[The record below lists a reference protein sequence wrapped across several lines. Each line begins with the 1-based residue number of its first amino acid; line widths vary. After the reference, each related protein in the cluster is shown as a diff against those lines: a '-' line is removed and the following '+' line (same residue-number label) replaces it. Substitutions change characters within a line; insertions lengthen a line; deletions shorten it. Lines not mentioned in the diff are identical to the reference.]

1 MDEPVEGTGS
11 NSAGFEHPV
20 VAVGASA
27 GGVEALKAF
36 VAAIPAGTSASFV
49 ILQHLAPDHDSQLAS
64 ILSRAAN
71 LPVLE
76 ATNNLPL
83 SNGHIYVLT
92 PDRYL
97 TIVDH
102 GLFVEPPTQP
112 RGLRMPIDHFMKSLA
127 ETAGARSVGVI
138 LSGTGNDGTVGLQ
151 TIKGVGGVAL
161 AQDPQTALY
170 EGMPQAAIEAGVVDR
185 IADIDGLASTIVE
198 VAARLQDG
206 AIDGDFSRK
215 DLNSVLALL
224 KARMGHDFAA
234 YKGGTIGRRIR
245 RRMNLLRFDTLKD
258 YLHHLRDNADEM
270 RHLFDDL
277 LINVTCFFRDE
288 HVWKTVAQ
296 KVVAPLLE
304 AKSKAGE
311 SVRIWVPACSSGEEA
326 FTIAILM
333 DEAVGALDNAIDWQ
347 IFATDLDSDAI
358 AQGREGYY
366 RANIVDDISSERLQ
380 RYFQKEAD
388 GFRIRKHLRE
398 RVVFAQHNV
407 LTDPPFSRL
416 DLVSCRNLLIYLDN
430 SHQQRLL
437 ETFHFAL
444 REGGLLVLGT
454 SESSGSNSQEF
465 STVDGKAHIYA
476 RRPGRSLARLS
487 PRVDTAMADGI
498 TDLPQTR
505 RRERQSTLTTA
516 VRKSLVERYTPAA
529 VAVNDAGEIV
539 YFHGP
544 VRDFLDQPE
553 GVPSHS
559 VYDVLPTALRSRA
572 REAVK
577 AVSAGDSPQHRSA
590 RIRYPDRDTSVCI
603 ECVAIEA
610 DEQQLYLLTFIEND
624 DDDEAGTDPVKEDD
638 TTYVRHLE
646 NELAIVQEDLQTTVE
661 ELETSNEELK
671 ASHEEAVAANEELQ
685 SANEELETSRE
696 ELQSLNEELVTVN
709 NQLEEKISEVEKT
722 SDDLRN
728 LLTSTKVPVLFL
740 DPKLKISGF
749 TPSARELV
757 ELREADIGRP
767 VTELAFKADD
777 PSLIEDVT
785 TTLEDLN
792 TSEKEIRSQDGK
804 TFLRRIYPYRTSDER
819 IHGVVVTYAD
829 ISQQANIAARLA
841 EREKQQSIIAELGQK
856 GLAARELVPFLNEL
870 CATLRVALD
879 CDYAKVL
886 QYDEGQKL
894 FDLVGGAGWKN
905 GIIGRA
911 TVPDSVQS
919 QAGFTL
925 QQETV
930 LVTDF
935 AEERRFEAP
944 ELLVTHEVVS
954 GASCV
959 IRIGGKP
966 WGVLGLHDRKKSQF
980 REEDLLIIQ
989 AAANVAAATIK
1000 QIQREIHTTRE
1011 GLIMSLAIKTAE
1023 MGVWQYD
1030 TQSHAVVW
1038 DERLREIIGISDTRK
1053 RPTAEG
1059 FFDLIHEDD
1068 RSYVRRGLERTAE
1081 TGAPFSEEFRLT
1093 RPDGK
1098 TIWLVGRGERVEE
1111 HGLKTV
1117 VGINSDITDRKVAE
1131 EQNRFIMRELDHR
1144 VKNILSIILSIAKI
1158 TGTNAPD
1165 FPSFI
1170 AAFNKRL
1177 HAMARTHSLLA
1188 EARWHGTELETL
1200 VWDELGHS
1208 TGSDTIAIEG
1218 PPVSLTPGAAQNL
1231 SMALHELATNALKY
1245 GALSVPTGK
1254 LKVVWEWN
1262 TDDGPTRL
1270 DLHWTESGG
1279 PKVEKPAT
1287 RGFGSTVIERIL
1299 SARLGAKVDID
1310 FAASGLRV
1318 KCAIPA
1324 NNISPLTQTKSDS
1337 GRSASA
1343 VPPVD
1348 LGPLKGAQILVLD
1361 DEWLV
1366 AEQHTHSLLGA
1377 GAEVVGP
1384 YHTLVDARR
1393 AIEDRR
1399 IDFAVLDYNIDG
1411 QSVDDLIVELDSR
1424 NIPLLVVSGY
1434 GSDLDLSNERGEMSF
1449 LAKPVSP
1456 VAMLGRVA
1464 ELMKHNGDSRD
1475 GEA

>member
-1 MDEPVEGTGS
+1 MEDSVEKTGGS
-11 NSAGFEHPV
+11 NARFEHPV

-27 GGVEALKAF
+27 GGVEALKDF
-36 VAAIPAGTSASFV
+36 VEAIPADTSASFV
-49 ILQHLAPDHDSQLAS
+49 ILQHLAPDHDSQLAD
-64 ILSRAAN
+64 ILSRASN

-76 ATNNLPL
+76 ADKDMPVN
-83 SNGHIYVLT
+83 SGHIYVIT

-138 LSGTGNDGTVGLQ
+138 LSGTGNDGTIGLQ

-170 EGMPQAAIEAGVVDR
+170 EGMPRAAIEAGVVDR
-185 IADIDGLASTIVE
+185 VADLGGLASTIVE
-198 VAARLQDG
+198 IATRLQDG
-206 AIDGDFSRK
+206 AINGDFSRK
-215 DLNSVLALL
+215 DMTSVLALL

-245 RRMNLLRFDTLKD
+245 RRMNLLRFDTLKE
-258 YLHHLRDNADEM
+258 YLDHLRANGDEM

-277 LINVTCFFRDE
+277 LINVTCFFRDD
-288 HVWKTVAQ
+288 HVWEAVSNKII
-296 KVVAPLLE
+296 APLLDSKVQEGE
-304 AKSKAGE
+304 AL
-311 SVRIWVPACSSGEEA
+311 RIWVPACSSGEEA
-326 FTIAILM
+326 YSIAMLV
-333 DEAVGALDNAIDWQ
+333 DEAVAAKDSAIDWQ
-347 IFATDLDSDAI
+347 IFATDLDGDAI

-366 RANIVDDISSERLQ
+366 RANIVDDLSSERLQ
-380 RYFQKEAD
+380 RYLQKEAE
-388 GFRIRKHLRE
+388 GYRIRKHLRE

-430 SHQQRLL
+430 NHQRRLL

-444 REGGLLVLGT
+444 RENGFLLLGT

-465 STVDGKAHIYA
+465 ATVDGKAHIYG
-476 RRPGRSLARLS
+476 RRAGRSLARLS
-487 PRVDTAMADGI
+487 PRVNSALAEGVA
-498 TDLPQTR
+498 DLPQR
-505 RRERQSTLTTA
+505 QRRERQSTLSNA
-516 VRKSLVERYTPAA
+516 VRKSLADRYTPAA
-529 VAVNDAGEIV
+529 VAVNEMGEIA

-544 VRDFLDQPE
+544 VRDFLEQPE

-559 VYDVLPTALRSRA
+559 IYDILPTPLRSRA

-577 AVSAGDSPQHRSA
+577 AVSAGDSPEHRSA
-590 RIRYPDRDTSVCI
+590 RIRYPDRDASICI
-603 ECVAIEA
+603 ECVSIEA
-610 DEQQLYLLTFIEND
+610 DDQRLYLLTFIE
-624 DDDEAGTDPVKEDD
+624 EEDD
-638 TTYVRHLE
+638 RQGEADPGAGDDTGYVRHLE

-728 LLTSTKVPVLFL
+728 LLTSTKLPVLFL
-740 DPKLKISGF
+740 DPQLKISGF
-749 TPSARELV
+749 TPSARDLV
-757 ELREADIGRP
+757 ELRETDVGRP

-777 PSLIEDVT
+777 PTLIDDVQ
-785 TTLEDLN
+785 TTLGELI
-792 TSEKEIRSQDGK
+792 TSEKEIRSVDDR
-804 TFLRRIYPYRTSDER
+804 TFLRRIHPYRTSDER

-829 ISQQANIAARLA
+829 ISQQADISARLA

-870 CATLRVALD
+870 CATLRVAMD

-886 QYDEGQKL
+886 QYDEGRKL
-894 FDLVGGAGWKN
+894 FELVGGAGWKN
-905 GIIGRA
+905 GIVGEA
-911 TVPDSVQS
+911 TVPDSVKS

-935 AEERRFEAP
+935 AEERRFEP
-944 ELLVTHEVVS
+944 PRLLIDHEVVS

-966 WGVLGLHDRKKSQF
+966 WGVLGLHDRKARQF
-980 REEDLLIIQ
+980 REEDLLILQ

-1000 QIQREIHTTRE
+1000 QIQREIHRTRE
-1011 GLIMSLAIKTAE
+1011 GLIMSLAIKTAD

-1030 TQSHAVVW
+1030 TQSHDVVW
-1038 DERLREIIGISDTRK
+1038 DERLREIMGVTGRREK
-1053 RPTAEG
+1053 PTADR
-1059 FFDLIHEDD
+1059 FFDLIHDEDRD
-1068 RSYVRRGLERTAE
+1068 YVRRALADTAE
-1081 TGAPFSEEFRLT
+1081 TGEPFSEEFRLT
-1093 RPDGK
+1093 RLDGK
-1098 TIWLVGRGERVEE
+1098 TIWLIGRGERVEE
-1111 HGLKTV
+1111 DGRVTI

-1158 TGTNAPD
+1158 TGANAPD
-1165 FPSFI
+1165 FQSFI
-1170 AAFNKRL
+1170 ASFDKRL

-1188 EARWHGTELETL
+1188 ETRWHGTDLETL
-1200 VWDELGHS
+1200 VRDELGHS
-1208 TGSDTIAIEG
+1208 HDTGTISIEG
-1218 PPVSLTPGAAQNL
+1218 PPVALTPAAAQNL

-1245 GALSVPTGK
+1245 GALSATAGK
-1254 LKVVWEWN
+1254 LVVTWQWIGGE
-1262 TDDGPTRL
+1262 GPATL
-1270 DLHWTESGG
+1270 DLRWTETGG
-1279 PKVEKPAT
+1279 PPVEKPSSK
-1287 RGFGSTVIERIL
+1287 GFGSTVIERIL
-1299 SARLGAKVDID
+1299 SAQLGSKAEIE
-1310 FAASGLRV
+1310 FAESGLRV
-1318 KCAIPA
+1318 RCKIPA
-1324 NNISPLTQTKSDS
+1324 NRISSAADAKS
-1337 GRSASA
+1337 GAGAPASTL
-1343 VPPVD
+1343 PRVD
-1348 LGPLKGAQILVLD
+1348 LGPLKGARILVLD

-1377 GAEVVGP
+1377 GVEVVGP
-1384 YHTLVDARR
+1384 YHALADARR
-1393 AIEDRR
+1393 AIKERE

-1411 QSVDDLIVELDSR
+1411 QSVEDLIVELDR
-1424 NIPLLVVSGY
+1424 REVPLLVVSGY
-1434 GSDLDLSNERGEMSF
+1434 GSELDLGTDRDEMSF

-1464 ELMKHNGDSRD
+1464 QLMKRHKESLNGQ
-1475 GEA
+1475 A